1 MLYSFLDD
9 LVKLKVYQKECD
21 EHCHSARYNLWRNEE
36 ADLIKIYVTA
46 TDLSHQMKRYMNSTD
61 NTDSRYDTDITGEQ
75 LADNKII
82 YHP

>member
-1 MLYSFLDD
+1 MVD
-9 LVKLKVYQKECD
+9 
-21 EHCHSARYNLWRNEE
+21 
-36 ADLIKIYVTA
+36 IA

-82 YHP
+82 YHPWHDNEETRGEVIDVKVFQHISGQPHLYACNQNI